1 MTDTFEG
8 GCACGAIRYKCRA
21 ELVASFNG
29 HCRACQRFTGSTYVS
44 GVLVS
49 AAAFELTQGEPTYY
63 TSKGDSGHDLHRG
76 ICARCS
82 SPVVARFDSM
92 PEVVGVPAAS
102 LDVSSWHKP
111 EIDIYTASAQAWDY
125 VDPELP
131 KFPQG
136 LIARK

>member
-8 GCACGAIRYKCRA
+8 GCACGAIRYKCSA
-21 ELVASFNG
+21 EPVASFNC
-29 HCRACQRFTGSTYVS
+29 HCRACQRFTGSAYMS

-49 AAAFELTQGEPTYY
+49 ASAFEFTQGEPTYY

-76 ICARCS
+76 FCARCG

-102 LDVSSWHKP
+102 FDDSSWHKP
-111 EIDIYTASAQAWDY
+111 EIDIYTASTQPWDY
-125 VDPELP
+125 MNPELP

-136 LIARK
+136 PNAQK